1 MASGHSHD
9 QATRRLALP
18 FGLLWAPWLG
28 LVGVAVAAGAFLVGG
43 LWLSPDLDTRSRATQ
58 RWGPLGW
65 LWWPYRRGLSH
76 RSLFSHSPVIGTAG
90 RLIYLALALLL
101 AALVAQ
107 GLSALAAGS
116 APLRSGDL
124 AAAAQ
129 TAAHRLASLWQQ
141 QRPLILAA
149 LLGLEASSWL
159 HLLQDG
165 DPMPRWPRP
174 LRALARR
181 LRPGSRRRRPQAG
194 RRRFLPGRQRSQPG
208 RQGGR
213 SGRQN

>member
-1 MASGHSHD
+1 MASGRSHD

-76 RSLFSHSPVIGTAG
+76 RSLFSHSPLIGTAG

-116 APLRSGDL
+116 PPLRSGDL
-124 AAAAQ
+124 AAGAQ
-129 TAAHRLASLWQQ
+129 TAANWLASLWQQ

-174 LRALARR
+174 LRALSRS
-181 LRPGSRRRRPQAG
+181 LRPGPRRRRSQ
-194 RRRFLPGRQRSQPG
+194 RRRRHPQPG

>member
-1 MASGHSHD
+1 MASGRSHD

-28 LVGVAVAAGAFLVGG
+28 LVGG
-43 LWLSPDLDTRSRATQ
+43 LWLSPDLDTRSRATN

-124 AAAAQ
+124 AAGGQA
-129 TAAHRLASLWQQ
+129 AAHWLAGLWQQ

-174 LRALARR
+174 LRALARH
-181 LRPGSRRRRPQAG
+181 LRPGPRRRRSQAG

-208 RQGGR
+208 RQGPR
-213 SGRQN
+213 SGPPKLG

>member
-1 MASGHSHD
+1 MASGRSHD

-43 LWLSPDLDTRSRATQ
+43 LWLSPDLDTRSRATH
-58 RWGPLGW
+58 RWGPLAW

-90 RLIYLALALLL
+90 RLTYLALALLVV
-101 AALVAQ
+101 ALVVQ
-107 GLSALAAGS
+107 GVTALAAGS
-116 APLRSGDL
+116 SPLRGGAL
-124 AAAAQ
+124 VAGAQ
-129 TAAHRLASLWQQ
+129 AGHHWLASLWQQ
-141 QRPLILAA
+141 QRPLVLVA

-174 LRALARR
+174 LRALARA
-181 LRPGSRRRRPQAG
+181 LMSGPRRR
-194 RRRFLPGRQRSQPG
+194 RSQPG
-208 RQGGR
+208 GQPRRRGR
-213 SGRQN
+213 KSPR

>member
-1 MASGHSHD
+1 MASGRSHD

-28 LVGVAVAAGAFLVGG
+28 LVGVAVAAGAFLIGG
-43 LWLSPDLDTRSRATQ
+43 LWLSPDLDTRSRATN
-58 RWGPLGW
+58 RWGALGW

-76 RSLFSHSPVIGTAG
+76 RSLLSHSPVIGTAG

-107 GLSALAAGS
+107 GVSALASGS
-116 APLRSGDL
+116 APLRRVDL

-129 TAAHRLASLWQQ
+129 TAAPWLAGLWQQ

-174 LRALARR
+174 LRALARS
-181 LRPGSRRRRPQAG
+181 LRQGPRRRRT
-194 RRRFLPGRQRSQPG
+194 RPGRQRFQAG
-208 RQGGR
+208 GQGGR

>member
-1 MASGHSHD
+1 MASGRSHD
-9 QATRRLALP
+9 QATRWLALP

-28 LVGVAVAAGAFLVGG
+28 LVGVAVAAGAVLVGG
-43 LWLSPDLDTRSRATQ
+43 LWLSPDLDTRSRATN

-101 AALVAQ
+101 VALVAE

-124 AAAAQ
+124 AAGAQ
-129 TAAHRLASLWQQ
+129 AGYRWLGVLWQQ
-141 QRPLILAA
+141 QRPLLLAA

-174 LRALARR
+174 LRALARA
-181 LRPGSRRRRPQAG
+181 LRPGPR
-194 RRRFLPGRQRSQPG
+194 RQRSRPGQRRPQPG